1 MLKNLKFK
9 RSKVVEIGLEKMNYT
24 QYITTNIPNK
34 LINNTHFHIDIYDNI
49 FFPRDKVCISSL
61 LPKLF
66 DNRIKYM
73 ENFYIPTPEFEYFL
87 LLMRICF
94 DLTKLKDKHKNRLIE
109 LIPLVKNEN
118 NLFNYLN
125 DKEKEHLISKIN
137 KLSVPIVKNYPDI

>member
-1 MLKNLKFK
+1 MHFNSDKFECL
-9 RSKVVEIGLEKMNYT
+9 RLW
-24 QYITTNIPNK
+24 PNQS
-34 LINNTHFHIDIYDNI
+34 N
-49 FFPRDKVCISSL
+49 
-61 LPKLF
+61 
-66 DNRIKYM
+66 
-73 ENFYIPTPEFEYFL
+73 TPEFEYFL